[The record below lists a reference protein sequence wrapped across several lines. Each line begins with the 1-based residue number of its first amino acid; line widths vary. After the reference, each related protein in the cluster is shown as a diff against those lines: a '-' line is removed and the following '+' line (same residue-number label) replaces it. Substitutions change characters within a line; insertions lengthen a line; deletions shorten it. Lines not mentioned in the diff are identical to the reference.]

1 MKEVNEIIERNSEKL
16 IEDVLKLVSY
26 ESVRSEEKE
35 GKPAGE
41 KVDEAL
47 QAALTMGEAYG
58 FRTMNVDGHAGVI
71 EYGEGEEYVAV
82 LGHLDVVPVGEGW
95 TRNPLGEIHEDRIYG
110 RGTMDDKGPMVSALH
125 GLVAIKEAGIPLNH
139 RIRLIFGTSE
149 ESGGPDIE
157 HYLKKEKQPVS
168 GFTPDAE
175 FPAINAEMGILVI
188 KLSKSLGDSPVTAL
202 EGGQAVNMVPDRAF
216 VSYREN
222 GEEKTLSFEGV
233 SAHGSTPHKGKNA
246 ISALLHAVKDLE
258 AFRGLKD
265 TLSVLE
271 YNLAMDLDGH
281 NMGIDLYDEA
291 SGRLVLNLG
300 KIRLSNDHLE
310 TYINIRYPV
319 TFKKEDVTEK
329 IREIFEGEGFT
340 FEITAHDGPLYF
352 PKDAAFIRKL
362 MDVYAKETGDQS
374 EPLAIGGGT
383 YAKMMKN
390 IVAFGPQLPG
400 REDTIHQLDEYILME
415 DLMTCA
421 RIYANAM
428 IELAK

>member
-1 MKEVNEIIERNSEKL
+1 MEVNRIIENNKEKL

-26 ESVRSEEKE
+26 ESVQGEAKE
-35 GKPAGE
+35 GMPAGE
-41 KVDEAL
+41 KV
-47 QAALTMGEAYG
+47 AAVLKETLAMGKAYG
-58 FRTMNVDGHAGVI
+58 FKTMNVSGHAGVI
-71 EYGEGEEYVAV
+71 EYGEGEDYVAV

-95 TRNPLGEIHEDRIYG
+95 TKNPLGEVSGDRIYG
-110 RGTMDDKGPMVSALH
+110 RGTMDDKGPMVAALH
-125 GLVAIKEAGIPLNH
+125 GLIAVKESGVPLKH

-149 ESGGPDIE
+149 ETGGADIVN
-157 HYLKKEKQPVS
+157 YLKSEKQPVS
-168 GFTPDAE
+168 GFTPDAD

-188 KLSKSLGDSPVTAL
+188 RLSKELEKHNLLSL
-202 EGGQAVNMVPDRAF
+202 EGGQAVNMVPDRAS
-216 VSYREN
+216 VSYLED
-222 GEEKTLSFEGV
+222 GEEKHLSLEGV

-246 ISALLHAVKDLE
+246 ISLLIREMKEKPLFSD
-258 AFRGLKD
+258 LKD

-281 NMGIDLYDEA
+281 NMGVDLEDEA
-291 SGRLVLNLG
+291 SGKLVLNLG
-300 KIRLSNDHLE
+300 KIKLENNHLD

-319 TFKKEDVTEK
+319 TFTMEDVTEK
-329 IREIFEGEGFT
+329 IRSIFEKEGFS
-340 FEITAHDGPLYF
+340 FEILSHDGPLYY

-362 MDVYAKETGDQS
+362 MDVYAKETGDES

-390 IVAFGPQLPG
+390 IVAFGPLLPG
-400 REDTIHQLDEYILME
+400 REDTLHQLDEYILTE

>member
-1 MKEVNEIIERNSEKL
+1 MKVNQIIENNREKL

-26 ESVRSEEKE
+26 ESVKDTPKE
-35 GKPAGE
+35 GMPAGE
-41 KVDEAL
+41 KIGEVLEETLA
-47 QAALTMGEAYG
+47 MGRAYG
-58 FRTMNVDGHAGVI
+58 FETINVDGYAGVI
-71 EYGEGEEYVAV
+71 EYGEGEDYVAV

-95 TRNPLGEIHEDRIYG
+95 TKDPHGEVVGDRIYG

-125 GLVAIKEAGIPLNH
+125 GLIAVKESGVPLKH
-139 RIRLIFGTSE
+139 KIRLIFGTSE
-149 ESGGPDIE
+149 ETGGPDIE
-157 HYLKKEKQPVS
+157 NYLKKEKQPIS
-168 GFTPDAE
+168 GFTPDAD

-188 KLSKSLGDSPVTAL
+188 KLSKQIDDENLAAL
-202 EGGQAVNMVPDRAF
+202 EGGQAVNMVPDRAT
-216 VSYREN
+216 VRYLDN

-246 ISALLHAVKDLE
+246 ISALLHDLKDRE
-258 AFRGLKD
+258 ALSGLKD
-265 TLSVLE
+265 TLSVLN

-291 SGRLVLNLG
+291 SGKLVLNLG
-300 KIRLSNDHLE
+300 KIKYENQKLD

-319 TFKKEDVTEK
+319 TFKEEDVTEK
-329 IREIFEGEGFT
+329 IRTIFEGEGFD
-340 FEITAHDGPLYF
+340 FEVLAHNVPLYY

-362 MDVYAKETGDQS
+362 MDVYREETGDDS
-374 EPLAIGGGT
+374 EPVAIGGGT
-383 YAKMMKN
+383 YAKVMEN
-390 IVAFGPQLPG
+390 IVAFGPLLPG
-400 REDTIHQLDEYILME
+400 REDTLHQLDEYILIE